1 MKASKA
7 PKVTLNS
14 FIGNYSQLAT
24 MFLINVEKFGQNLAV
39 IKYPI
44 TYGSEKVVYGTGYNY
59 FHLLKN

>member
-14 FIGNYSQLAT
+14 FIGNYSQLDK

-39 IKYPI
+39 IKYP
-44 TYGSEKVVYGTGYNY
+44 
-59 FHLLKN
+59 